1 MRTVA
6 LLAAAVLAAVLLAI
20 TRGPSRWPVKRR
32 VLGEELTIDA
42 LQRRLELSDAE
53 LGRVMLDWP
62 DVMGLRYAE
71 DVEPRLRAVEQRLS
85 LSTAEL
91 KDLVVKAP
99 IVLSCSYE
107 KSMGPRLSAI
117 QEHLQLEDAQ
127 LKAFVLGWP
136 MVLSESYEANLEE
149 KLGELREQMGYSSI
163 KELGDAMGILGDAMK
178 GATAL
183 FERLD
188 PAERR
193 RLVQK
198 MTRRERERERD
209 QSRNLRTSSLANLA
223 NRSLIRDHGLIHP
236 LPPLWHY
243 DVKFASLSLE
253 RREGVPL
260 PVLTFRTRK
269 ARNTASEQ
277 VTARILERAHD
288 FVSQGV
294 PFVALIDFRHIRMP
308 SRAQRQQIRSW
319 IAHNR
324 ELLTEILQ
332 GFAFVLSNAL
342 LRWLVHKM
350 IHSFAQPSVVVA
362 TEEAALEFFA
372 SNCTQVSCGRIN
384 KLAQRALPSPP
395 FKVVSQSRAE
405 LRFLRRGHVS

>member
-198 MTRRERERERD
+198 MTRRELERERD
-209 QSRNLRTSSLANLA
+209 QSRNLRTSS
-223 NRSLIRDHGLIHP
+223 
-236 LPPLWHY
+236 
-243 DVKFASLSLE
+243 
-253 RREGVPL
+253 
-260 PVLTFRTRK
+260 
-269 ARNTASEQ
+269 
-277 VTARILERAHD
+277 
-288 FVSQGV
+288 
-294 PFVALIDFRHIRMP
+294 
-308 SRAQRQQIRSW
+308 
-319 IAHNR
+319 
-324 ELLTEILQ
+324 
-332 GFAFVLSNAL
+332 
-342 LRWLVHKM
+342 
-350 IHSFAQPSVVVA
+350 
-362 TEEAALEFFA
+362 
-372 SNCTQVSCGRIN
+372 
-384 KLAQRALPSPP
+384 
-395 FKVVSQSRAE
+395 
-405 LRFLRRGHVS
+405 